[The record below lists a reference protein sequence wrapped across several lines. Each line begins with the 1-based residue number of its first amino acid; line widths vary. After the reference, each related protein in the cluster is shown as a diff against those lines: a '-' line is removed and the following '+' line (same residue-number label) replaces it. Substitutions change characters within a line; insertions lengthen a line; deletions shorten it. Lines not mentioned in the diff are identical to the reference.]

1 VVDLP
6 SNRTAALLAIEQLEQ
21 QGFVDRA
28 TRAVLVDLSNHSPNP
43 NPNPS
48 PSPNPH
54 PDQVFVDLSA
64 FNANVGMFY
73 SARILF
79 EFLPSGGIVHSR
91 ASNPC
96 PNPSPCTPNPN
107 PSPHPHPNPSPNP
120 HADQVFVDLS
130 AFNANVG
137 MFYSARILFEFLP
150 SGGIVPRRPSN
161 PCPSPSP
168 STPNPDPNPQP

>member
-1 VVDLP
+1 MDSAPFGPEAEPIKWTHRTMAQLDGSRHRGSFAQYDGGGHVVDLP

-28 TRAVLVDLSNHSPNP
+28 TRAVLVDRSNP
-43 NPNPS
+43 N
-48 PSPNPH
+48 
-54 PDQVFVDLSA
+54 
-64 FNANVGMFY
+64 
-73 SARILF
+73 
-79 EFLPSGGIVHSR
+79 
-91 ASNPC
+91 
-96 PNPSPCTPNPN
+96 PNPN